1 MFNKSLLSKVKKY
14 IEENY
19 VEEQLLK
26 KCAKIERESFDCC
39 ISFESRTLNNLDKM
53 LEATWQE
60 MVFRWIDSKE
70 LKDSDV
76 YKKGNISKQTFSKI
90 RSNVDYQPN
99 KDTAIQ
105 MCFGLELG
113 IDDSLD
119 LIGKAGFILSNSIKR
134 DVVVRYF
141 IENNIYEVDTLNI
154 TLDELGLKLFP
165 IN

>member
-14 IEENY
+14 IKENY
-19 VEEQLLK
+19 VEEEKLYK
-26 KCAKIERESFDCC
+26 RAKQSSVDECC
-39 ISFESRTLNNLDKM
+39 FSLELRSLSDIDEI

-60 MVFRWIDSKE
+60 MVFRWIDHKE
-70 LKDSDV
+70 MKDSDV
-76 YKKGNISKQTFSKI
+76 YKRGNISKQTFSKI

-113 IDDSLD
+113 LDDSLD
-119 LIGKAGFILSNSIKR
+119 LIGKAGFSLSNSIKR

-141 IENNIYEVDTLNI
+141 IENSIYEVDTLNI